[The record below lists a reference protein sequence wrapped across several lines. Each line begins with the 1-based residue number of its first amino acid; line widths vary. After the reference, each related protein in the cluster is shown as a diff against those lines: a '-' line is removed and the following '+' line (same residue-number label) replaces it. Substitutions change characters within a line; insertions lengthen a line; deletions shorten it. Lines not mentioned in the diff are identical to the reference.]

1 MKLEILSDDPLGILS
16 STKPV
21 VELAHFVLLHE
32 NKLEPLAKS
41 IIERFNKGLD
51 SQELGFGSAGN
62 LEDDM
67 QLIFIE
73 DAVNFCF
80 WSGKGQPK
88 WEVEWPDRNTVAG
101 GWYGLV
107 ACFKRGLVEKIPIL
121 DTDYL
126 SQLTNEQARQ
136 FFRGKNGV
144 DIPLLDER
152 VQNLRE
158 TGKILR
164 EKFHGRFKNMLR
176 SSGYDSVNIVN
187 AVTENFPS
195 FRDVSRFN
203 GQEVRFLKRAQIC
216 PNDLAYALKGTDTP
230 IANLDKLTAYAD
242 YKLPQV
248 LRAFGVLEYET
259 SLAQKV
265 DNLFEIPHDGAEEI
279 EIRSATIWA
288 IELLRQKIGHLTAGE
303 IDNTIWLMSQ
313 TIQNESKPY
322 HRTRTI
328 FY

>member
-1 MKLEILSDDPLGILS
+1 MKLQITKDDPLGILA

-21 VELAHFVLLHE
+21 VEQAHFVLIHDD
-32 NKLEPLAKS
+32 KLEVLAKGV
-41 IIERFNKGLD
+41 IERFNKGLD

-62 LEDDM
+62 LTDDI

-73 DAVNFCF
+73 DTVNFCF
-80 WSGKGQPK
+80 WPDKGQPK
-88 WEVEWPDRNTVAG
+88 WEVEWPDQNTVAG

-107 ACFKRGLVEKIPIL
+107 ACFKRGLTEKIPIL
-121 DTDYL
+121 DADYL
-126 SQLTNEQARQ
+126 SELTAEQARQ

-158 TGKILR
+158 AGKILR
-164 EKFHGRFKNMLR
+164 EKFYGRFENMLK
-176 SSGYDSVNIVN
+176 SSGYNSVSIVN
-187 AVTENFPS
+187 AVIENFPS
-195 FRDVSRFN
+195 FKDVSQFN
-203 GQEVRFLKRAQIC
+203 GQEIRFLKRAQIY
-216 PNDLAYALKGTDTP
+216 PNDLAYALKGTDTS

-248 LRAFGVLEYET
+248 LRAFGVLEYER
-259 SLAQKV
+259 SLAERV
-265 DNLFEIPHDGAEEI
+265 DDLIEIPHDSAEEI

-288 IELLRQKIGHLTAGE
+288 IELLRQKIGKLTAGE

-313 TIQNESKPY
+313 TMQNESKPY